1 MTETYFNN
9 GDKIYFTADTHF
21 GHKAILQYCNRPF
34 ETIEEMNEALINNWN
49 SKVSPGDIV
58 FHLGDF
64 AFGKLKLW
72 TSVLERLNGIKYL
85 VLGNHDF
92 KNMPDGTRK
101 YFKKVTQQ
109 LYINIGGQK
118 IYLNHYPFLCY
129 GGVYRTN
136 PVWQLFGHV
145 HTGTIGQDT
154 PRLVNLYP
162 MQYDVGVDNNNYT
175 PISYDEVVT
184 IITRRLANQQN
195 EAGNSG

>member
-21 GHKAILQYCNRPF
+21 GHEAILKHCNRPF
-34 ETIEEMNEALINNWN
+34 KDINEMNETLITNWN
-49 SKVSPGDIV
+49 NKIGPDDIV

-64 AFGKLKLW
+64 AFGNTKVW
-72 TSVLERLNGIKYL
+72 IPILERLNGIKYL
-85 VLGNHDF
+85 ILGNHDF
-92 KNMPDGTRK
+92 KNMPDTARK
-101 YFKKVTQQ
+101 YFKKVIQQ
-109 LYINIGGQK
+109 LYIDIGGQK
-118 IYLNHYPFLCY
+118 IYLNHFPFLCY

-145 HTGTIGQDT
+145 HTGSVGQDT

-175 PISYDEVVT
+175 PISYDEIVT
-184 IITRRLANQQN
+184 IITRRLANNQ
-195 EAGNSG
+195 E

>member
-9 GDKIYFTADTHF
+9 GDRIYFTADTHF
-21 GHKAILQYCNRPF
+21 GHSAILQHCNRPF
-34 ETIEEMNEALINNWN
+34 KDIEEMNEALIDNWN
-49 SKVSPGDIV
+49 ARVNPGDII

-64 AFGKLKLW
+64 AFGHKKVW
-72 TSVLERLNGIKYL
+72 IPILERLNGIKYL

-92 KNMPDGTRK
+92 KNMPDFARK
-101 YFKKVTQQ
+101 YFKKVLQQ
-109 LYINIGGQK
+109 LYISVEGQK

-129 GGVYRTN
+129 GGVYRTD

-162 MQYDVGVDNNNYT
+162 MQYDVGVDNNNYA
-175 PISYDEVVT
+175 PISFAEVKA
-184 IITRRLANQQN
+184 IITQRLANQQN
-195 EAGNSG
+195 E